1 MKKQIRSYEVKTDE
15 KPLVLEGMAIV
26 FDRPAKI
33 GEITEY
39 ISRDA
44 LEGLDLSSVA
54 LLVNHDGTGIPL
66 ARSPKTLALT
76 VTEKGLAMRA
86 ELPHTETAKAVY
98 EAVKRG
104 DLSQMSF
111 AFDVGAYI
119 FDEETQ
125 TRTITQISKVYEIS
139 VVNFAAYQ
147 ETNVQARAGKE
158 GVYNSLCKSQ
168 IR

>member
-15 KPLVLEGMAIV
+15 KSLVLEGMAIV

-76 VTEKGLAMRA
+76 VTEKG
-86 ELPHTETAKAVY
+86 
-98 EAVKRG
+98 
-104 DLSQMSF
+104 
-111 AFDVGAYI
+111 GACH
-119 FDEETQ
+119 
-125 TRTITQISKVYEIS
+125 
-139 VVNFAAYQ
+139 
-147 ETNVQARAGKE
+147 AGGTSPYGNGE
-158 GVYNSLCKSQ
+158 GGL
-168 IR
+168 